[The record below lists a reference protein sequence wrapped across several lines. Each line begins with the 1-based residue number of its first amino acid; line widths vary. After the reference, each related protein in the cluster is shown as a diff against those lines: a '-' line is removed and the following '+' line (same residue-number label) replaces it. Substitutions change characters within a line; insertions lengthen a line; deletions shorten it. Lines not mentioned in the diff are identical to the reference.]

1 MYNNR
6 KITGKM
12 KKILLIIVCGII
24 AIVVYR
30 NCEHEDG
37 DDTSI
42 NGYVGMVSAVHGN
55 VLDLTSGLHARLIG
69 TDGRSSVEMFLR
81 GAYVGK
87 QVTLYADSH
96 GQKQNI
102 VTGNDTVDVY
112 AVETG
117 VMNYC
122 INRLA
127 VLQDPESYHP
137 TEALDSTTV
146 EPWVTEDRPVPV
158 GNLALYM
165 KPRTFLI
172 ATPDGIGTGFF
183 ISETGL
189 AVTNWHVLPPNQE
202 KSSQAYLYQDDPD
215 DSQIYSNKKRSIK
228 NVLWSSDI
236 NGLDITIF
244 SVDLENGEKV
254 SYFNI
259 AKRRPIQGD
268 QVSTYGNPHGLTAS
282 FSQGV
287 VSAFRSDPYNANRD
301 VQLVQYD
308 MATNGGNSGG
318 PVCDKYGQIVAVH
331 ELGDKNLQNVNYGID
346 AMQVRQVLDQLK
358 VNYGGR

>member
-1 MYNNR
+1 
-6 KITGKM
+6 M
-12 KKILLIIVCGII
+12 KKIFLIVLAAIILL
-24 AIVVYR
+24 VVYR
-30 NCEHEDG
+30 NCQNPDVNG
-37 DDTSI
+37 GGTAI
-42 NGYVGMVSAVHGN
+42 NGYQGVVERVSGN
-55 VLDLTSGLHARLIG
+55 VLVLTSGLHARLIG
-69 TDGRSSVEMFLR
+69 TDGRSSFEMFLR

-96 GQKQNI
+96 SQKQNI
-102 VTGNDTVDVY
+102 VMGNDTVDVY
-112 AVETG
+112 AIETG
-117 VMNYC
+117 TLGYC

-137 TEALDSTTV
+137 TEALDSTSV
-146 EPWVTEDRPVPV
+146 EPWVGPTPPPVPV

-189 AVTNWHVLPPNQE
+189 AVTNWHVLPPNKE

-215 DSQIYSNKKRSIK
+215 DSQIYSNKKRNIK
-228 NVLWSSDI
+228 NILWSSDM

-254 SYFNI
+254 AYFNV

-287 VSAFRSDPYNANRD
+287 VSAFRSDPYNENRN

-318 PVCDKYGQIVAVH
+318 PVCDKFGQIVAIH
-331 ELGDKNLQNVNYGID
+331 ELGDKSLQNVNYGID
-346 AMQVRQVLDQLK
+346 AMQLRQVLDQLK
-358 VNYGGR
+358 LNYGGR

>member
-1 MYNNR
+1 
-6 KITGKM
+6 M
-12 KKILLIIVCGII
+12 KKVLLIVLSAII
-24 AIVVYR
+24 LVVLYR
-30 NCEHEDG
+30 NCKNTGNNEG
-37 DDTSI
+37 TSI
-42 NGYVGMVSAVHGN
+42 NGYQGVVEKVNGN

-96 GQKQNI
+96 SQKQNI
-102 VTGNDTVDVY
+102 VMSNDTVDVY
-112 AVETG
+112 AIETG
-117 VMNYC
+117 TMGYC

-127 VLQDPESYHP
+127 VLQDPQSYHP
-137 TEALDSTTV
+137 TEALDSTIR
-146 EPWVTEDRPVPV
+146 EPWVNPDIPPVPV

-183 ISETGL
+183 INETGL
-189 AVTNWHVLPPNQE
+189 AVTNWHVLPPNKE
-202 KSSQAYLYQDDPD
+202 RNSQAYLYQDDPD
-215 DSQIYSNKKRSIK
+215 DSQIYTNKKRNIK
-228 NVLWSSDI
+228 NVLWSSDM
-236 NGLDITIF
+236 NGLDITVF

-254 SYFNI
+254 AYFNV

-287 VSAFRSDPYNANRD
+287 ISAFRSDPFNANRD

-318 PVCDKYGQIVAVH
+318 PVCDKFGQIVAVH
-331 ELGDKNLQNVNYGID
+331 ELGDKSLQNVNYGID
-346 AMQVRQVLDQLK
+346 AMQLRQVLDQLG

>member
-1 MYNNR
+1 
-6 KITGKM
+6 M
-12 KKILLIIVCGII
+12 KKFLLIVLAAIILL
-24 AIVVYR
+24 VVYR
-30 NCEHEDG
+30 NSKNPDVNG
-37 DDTSI
+37 GTSI
-42 NGYVGMVSAVHGN
+42 NGYQGVVERVSGN
-55 VLDLTSGLHARLIG
+55 VLVLTSGLHARLIG

-87 QVTLYADSH
+87 RVTLYADSH
-96 GQKQNI
+96 NQKQHI
-102 VTGNDTVDVY
+102 VMGNDTVDVY
-112 AVETG
+112 AIETG
-117 VMNYC
+117 TLGYC

-146 EPWVTEDRPVPV
+146 EPWVGPTPSPVPV

-172 ATPDGIGTGFF
+172 ATPTGIGTGFF

-189 AVTNWHVLPPNQE
+189 AVTNWHVLPPTQE

-215 DSQIYSNKKRSIK
+215 DSQIYSNKKRNIK
-228 NVLWSSDI
+228 NILWSSDM
-236 NGLDITIF
+236 NGLDLTIF

-254 SYFNI
+254 SYFNV

-287 VSAFRSDPYNANRD
+287 ISAFRSDPINENRN

-308 MATNGGNSGG
+308 MATNAGNSGG

-331 ELGDKNLQNVNYGID
+331 ELGDKSLQNVNYGID
-346 AMQVRQVLDQLK
+346 AMQLRQVLDQLK
-358 VNYGGR
+358 VSYGGR

>member
-1 MYNNR
+1 
-6 KITGKM
+6 M
-12 KKILLIIVCGII
+12 KKFILILVSVIIVIFIYSIYKKGQKTDPG
-24 AIVVYR
+24 R
-30 NCEHEDG
+30 G
-37 DDTSI
+37 TTSI
-42 NGYVGMVSAVHGN
+42 NGYQGVVEKVNGN

-81 GAYVGK
+81 GKYVGK
-87 QVTLYADSH
+87 RVTLYTDSH
-96 GQKQNI
+96 SRKQNI
-102 VTGNDTVDVY
+102 MMSNDTVDVY
-112 AVETG
+112 AIETG
-117 VMNYC
+117 TLSYC

-146 EPWVTEDRPVPV
+146 EPWVSPDTPPVPV

-189 AVTNWHVLPPNQE
+189 AVTNWHVLPPSQE
-202 KSSQAYLYQDDPD
+202 RNSQAYLYQDDPN
-215 DSQIYSNKKRSIK
+215 DSQIYNNKKRNIK
-228 NVLWSSDI
+228 NILWSSDM

-244 SVDLENGEKV
+244 SVDLENAEKV
-254 SYFNI
+254 PFFKI
-259 AKRRPIQGD
+259 AKCRPIQGD

-287 VSAFRSDPYNANRD
+287 VSAFRSDPYNPNRN

-318 PVCDKYGQIVAVH
+318 PVCDKFGQIVAVH
-331 ELGDKNLQNVNYGID
+331 ELGDKSLQNVNYGID
-346 AMQVRQVLDQLK
+346 AMQLRQVLDQLK

>member
-1 MYNNR
+1 
-6 KITGKM
+6 M
-12 KKILLIIVCGII
+12 KKILFIII
-24 AIVVYR
+24 AVVLVFVAYR
-30 NCEHEDG
+30 NCHDMG
-37 DDTSI
+37 NTGTSI
-42 NGYVGMVSAVHGN
+42 NGYQGVVGAVNGN

-69 TDGRSSVEMFLR
+69 TDGRASVEMFLR

-87 QVTLYADSH
+87 HVTLYADSH
-96 GQKQNI
+96 DQKQNI
-102 VTGNDTVDVY
+102 EKSNDTVDVY
-112 AVETG
+112 AVEVGTLG
-117 VMNYC
+117 YC

-127 VLQDPESYHP
+127 VLHDPESYHP
-137 TEALDSTTV
+137 TEVLDSASV
-146 EPWVTEDRPVPV
+146 EPWVKGVSPVPID
-158 GNLALYM
+158 NLALYM

-172 ATPDGIGTGFF
+172 STPKGIGTGFF

-189 AVTNWHVLPPNQE
+189 AVTNWHVLNPIHE
-202 KSSQAYLYQDDPD
+202 KSSKAYLYQDDPD
-215 DSQIYSNKKRSIK
+215 DSQIYSNKKRNIK
-228 NVLWSSDI
+228 NVLWSSDTD
-236 NGLDITIF
+236 GLDITIF

-254 SYFNI
+254 PYFNL

-268 QVSTYGNPHGLTAS
+268 QVSTYGNPNGLTAS

-287 VSAFRSDPYNANRD
+287 ISAFRSDPYNVNRN

-331 ELGDKNLQNVNYGID
+331 ELGDKRLQNVNYGID
-346 AMQVRQVLDQLK
+346 AMQLRQVLDRLK

>member
-1 MYNNR
+1 
-6 KITGKM
+6 M
-12 KKILLIIVCGII
+12 KKIILIAIIIVVAI
-24 AIVVYR
+24 ATYR
-30 NCEHEDG
+30 NCQNSDNTG
-37 DDTSI
+37 TSI
-42 NGYVGMVSAVHGN
+42 NGCQGVVSAVNGN

-69 TDGRSSVEMFLR
+69 TDGRSTIEMFLR
-81 GAYVGK
+81 GAYLGK

-96 GQKQNI
+96 NQKQNI
-102 VTGNDTVDVY
+102 LSANDTVDVY
-112 AVETG
+112 AIETG
-117 VMNYC
+117 TMGFC

-127 VLQDPESYHP
+127 VLQDPDSYHP
-137 TEALDSTTV
+137 TEALDSTSV
-146 EPWVTEDRPVPV
+146 KQWIEKEIPPVVT
-158 GNLALYM
+158 NLALYM

-172 ATPDGIGTGFF
+172 ATPKGIGTGFF

-189 AVTNWHVLPPNQE
+189 AVTNWHVLSPEQE
-202 KSSQAYLYQDDPD
+202 KNSQAYLYQDDPD
-215 DSQIYSNKKRSIK
+215 DSQIYSNKKRNIK
-228 NVLWSSDI
+228 NILWSQNM

-244 SVDLENGEKV
+244 SVDLEKGEKV
-254 SYFNI
+254 PYFNV

-287 VSAFRSDPYNANRD
+287 VSAFRSDPYNTDRD

-318 PVCDKYGQIVAVH
+318 PVCDKCGQIVAVH
-331 ELGDKNLQNVNYGID
+331 ELGDKTLQNVNYGID
-346 AMQVRQVLDQLK
+346 ATQLRQVLDQLR